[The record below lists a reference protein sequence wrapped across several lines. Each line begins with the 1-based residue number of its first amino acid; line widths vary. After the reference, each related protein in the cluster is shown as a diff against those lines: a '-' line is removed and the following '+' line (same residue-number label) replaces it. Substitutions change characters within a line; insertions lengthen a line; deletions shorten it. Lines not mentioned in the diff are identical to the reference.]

1 LHNRTRKSSGDYVTM
16 FIYMKPKSNYPNNW
30 ETQKKNY
37 ERKQEIKSKDKE
49 KVKQKARS
57 TNV

>member
-1 LHNRTRKSSGDYVTM
+1 
-16 FIYMKPKSNYPNNW
+16 MKPKSNYPNNW

-49 KVKQKARS
+49 KVKKGKKH
-57 TNV
+57 